1 MLSEGLCRA
10 LVQNPGLAERESDNA
25 LLPWCKSGF
34 EERETDIESLRPDV
48 ARGDKPGE

>member
-1 MLSEGLCRA
+1 MLNEGLCRA

-25 LLPWCKSGF
+25 SLLGCKTGF
-34 EERETDIESLRPDV
+34 AERKTDIESLRPDV